1 MKKESKRNFCIAVFL
16 LVLFAVWTMLVSI
29 VDVKPIGPQN
39 SSVGFASLNLFFH
52 NLTGVHMWFYTATD
66 WLSIIPLGIAAG
78 FGVVGLKQWIERKSI
93 FIVDY
98 DIIALGVF
106 YIAVLIVY
114 ILFEEIAL
122 NFRPVLIEGK
132 LEASYPSSTTVL
144 VLCVMLTAKMQ
155 SDMRIKNVRARKVA
169 DILITVFTVFMVV
182 GRTISGVHWLTD
194 IIGGILLSAGLVMM
208 YYSVIKQK
216 RP

>member
-16 LVLFAVWTMLVSI
+16 LMLFMLWTMLVSI
-29 VDVKPIGPQN
+29 VDVKAIGPQN

-52 NLTGVHMWFYTATD
+52 NLTGVHMSLYTITD

-78 FGVVGLKQWIERKSI
+78 FGFVGLKQLIERKSI
-93 FIVDY
+93 FKVDC

-122 NFRPVLIEGK
+122 NFRPVLINGK

-155 SDMRIKNVRARKVA
+155 SDMRIKNVIAKRVA
-169 DILITVFTVFMVV
+169 DILITIFTVFMVV
-182 GRTISGVHWLTD
+182 GRLVSGVHWLTD